1 MIRAYLLLNAALY
14 LIFSLWCTFSPEKTA
29 ANIGFAFRSGSGRSE
44 FVTVYGGLELGMAVF
59 FLITGMRGEY
69 QLAGLLFAL
78 CLYAA
83 IVAFRIVTLLTVPGI
98 ERITYGT
105 FGLEAILGIAAAILW
120 WKRGV

>member
-1 MIRAYLLLNAALY
+1 MIRAYLILNAAIY
-14 LIFSLWCTFSPEKTA
+14 VIFSLWCTIAPEKTA

-44 FVTVYGGLELGMAVF
+44 FVTVYGGLELGMAAF
-59 FLITGMRGEY
+59 FLIAGMRSEF

-105 FGLEAILGIAAAILW
+105 FGLEVVLGLAAAILW
-120 WKRGV
+120 WKRGN